1 MRSILSFVAVVIGIV
16 FMHASKLKLPA
27 SPAEM
32 SENGN
37 PVAETNIPGTTSR
50 LPAPGATESLVY
62 IPDSRFRA
70 YQGDHNFLVTNHYH
84 VLYIKTDSSF
94 FQASASP
101 LVPHRV
107 FATSLMYR

>member
-1 MRSILSFVAVVIGIV
+1 MRSILSFVAVVSGIV

-27 SPAEM
+27 GVAGITGNEAPAEM
-32 SENGN
+32 
-37 PVAETNIPGTTSR
+37 NIPGSTAR
-50 LPAPGATESLVY
+50 LPVPRATESLVY
-62 IPDSRFRA
+62 MPDSLFQA

-84 VLYIKTDSSF
+84 VLYIKTDSTA
-94 FQASASP
+94 QADLRP